1 MSDDS
6 AKTRETLI
14 LRLRDPEDDSSW
26 REFVEIYTPLLY
38 GYCINRGLTAAD
50 AADIVQDVMRSVSLA
65 MRGFEYDPA
74 KGKFRGWLFTATRN
88 AISKYFKK
96 QARRPVTASDT
107 RMLHWIEQTPDEAE
121 IDEWETDYQR
131 KLLGWAMEKVKPQFA
146 ERIWRAF
153 ELTAI
158 DGQEPD
164 AVAEV
169 MGMTKN
175 AVAIAKCRVMQ
186 RLREKASSVDAD
198 RWEGEIIASL
208 QKV

>member
-1 MSDDS
+1 MSEDS

-38 GYCINRGLTAAD
+38 GYCTNRGLKAAD
-50 AADIVQDVMRSVSLA
+50 SADIVQDVMRSVSLA
-65 MRGFEYDPA
+65 MHGFEYDPE
-74 KGKFRGWLFTATRN
+74 KGKFKGWLFTATRN
-88 AISKYFKK
+88 AISKHFKK

-107 RMLHWIEQTPDEAE
+107 RMLLWIEQTPDDEE
-121 IDEWETDYQR
+121 IDAWETDYQR
-131 KLLGWAMEKVKPQFA
+131 KLLAWAMEKVKPQFA

-153 ELTAI
+153 ELTVVE
-158 DGQEPD
+158 GQDPG

-169 MGMTKN
+169 IGMTRN

-186 RLREKASSVDAD
+186 RLREKAASVDAD
-198 RWEGEIIASL
+198 RWEGEIIARL